1 MKILSMIVIASAGFV
16 LSGCGESVRARSRNT
31 GAQNSVPTTP
41 SGPVTTSPAAHG
53 VIGAGTELIIRT
65 TEAIDSVRD
74 EAGKTYSAE
83 VANDVVDQGANMLVP
98 KGSRAQLTLVAA
110 GDNTEA
116 SNRRLAVLSIT
127 VNGKT
132 YQVTAAPEASGT
144 GAGSASRGK
153 SGESADRAA
162 FLGSIIGTGPGG
174 GAEDERDQAKARVKE
189 VNLPANSVITFRLE
203 QSILLKGYT
212 P

>member
-1 MKILSMIVIASAGFV
+1 MIVIASACFI
-16 LSGCGESVRARSRNT
+16 LTGCAGSAGARSGDT
-31 GAQNSVPTTP
+31 GARNSVPATP
-41 SGPVTTSPAAHG
+41 TGPVSTSPAAHG
-53 VIGAGTELIIRT
+53 VIGAGTELTIRT

-74 EAGKTYSAE
+74 EAGRTYSAE

-116 SNRRLAVLSIT
+116 SNRRLAVLSVT

-132 YQVTAAPEASGT
+132 YQVTAAPDASGT
-144 GAGSASRGK
+144 GEGSASREK
-153 SGESADRAA
+153 SGDSADRAA
-162 FLGSIIGTGPGG
+162 FLGSIVGPTGRGS
-174 GAEDERDQAKARVKE
+174 GAEEKRDQAKVHYKN
-189 VNLPANSVITFRLE
+189 VNFPANSVIVFRLE
-203 QSILLKGYT
+203 EPILLKAYT